1 MMCRRAGQG
10 QEAELD
16 RRMGGAV
23 RLRMKEFDR
32 CKGGQMGSLGCCLYR
47 PARITS
53 AKWNFL
59 AASAACWAVGP
70 LGSGNFFAG
79 VDNGQNL

>member
-1 MMCRRAGQG
+1 
-10 QEAELD
+10 
-16 RRMGGAV
+16 
-23 RLRMKEFDR
+23 
-32 CKGGQMGSLGCCLYR
+32 MGSLGCCLDR

-70 LGSGNFFAG
+70 LGQEIFLLGSTMTKICRLLEAAAKPLGSADPF
-79 VDNGQNL
+79 DIMLLRH